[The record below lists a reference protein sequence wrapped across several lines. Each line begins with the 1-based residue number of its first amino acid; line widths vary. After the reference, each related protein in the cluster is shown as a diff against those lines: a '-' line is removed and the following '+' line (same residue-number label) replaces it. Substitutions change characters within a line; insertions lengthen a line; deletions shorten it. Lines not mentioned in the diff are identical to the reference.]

1 MNYLT
6 DIYSFAILIGV
17 AGAVIAFSIG
27 VYYFVQD
34 KRLMQMKAWASIV
47 VNSLEQSMKLVS
59 GPRKFELAMLALRG
73 IRDRVGAKATDQEL
87 SMLIEG
93 AVHVMKNLAAATPG
107 SLDDELVGSL
117 TDGLDKSL

>member
-34 KRLMQMKAWASIV
+34 KRLIWSWDMLPPLGSHGKASWA
-47 VNSLEQSMKLVS
+47 
-59 GPRKFELAMLALRG
+59 G
-73 IRDRVGAKATDQEL
+73 
-87 SMLIEG
+87 
-93 AVHVMKNLAAATPG
+93 
-107 SLDDELVGSL
+107 
-117 TDGLDKSL
+117 

>member
-47 VNSLEQSMKLVS
+47 VNGLEQSMKLVS
-59 GPRKFELAMLALRG
+59 GPRKFEGHACVQRASATVLAQKL
-73 IRDRVGAKATDQEL
+73 
-87 SMLIEG
+87 
-93 AVHVMKNLAAATPG
+93 
-107 SLDDELVGSL
+107 L
-117 TDGLDKSL
+117 TKS